1 MRHNIPLHNI
11 QNALEEASVNVKQ
24 HSCTKAKIRSIQ
36 QYTLQRNTT
45 SYRYTNLQPTQEVTK
60 TLNRLHE
67 IRNVYIY
74 IYIYKPDKHYSL
86 SEIKIE
92 HLHIR

>member
-24 HSCTKAKIRSIQ
+24 HSCTKAKIRSIR
-36 QYTLQRNTT
+36 YTLQRNTT
-45 SYRYTNLQPTQEVTK
+45 SYRYTNLQLTQEVTK

-67 IRNVYIY
+67 IRYVN
-74 IYIYKPDKHYSL
+74 IYKPDKHYSL

-92 HLHIR
+92 HLHIRWNL